1 MKLETFITEYK
12 AIIGDLQEI
21 LNKSIQ
27 KNVSKADEIV
37 NSYLKEAKNGNYSIK
52 SYKAKIIR
60 NEQDHQQNDN
70 LVSIDVQNS
79 LDKIKESLEKLDG
92 NILNINSK
100 KDNHGI
106 EDNLSTN
113 DSDLNKNLEL
123 QKEYLLLK
131 NNINTKYEDD
141 LKKILKRKEENEK
154 TIRSLLLSKLEHE
167 KVDLED
173 RIYASELELL
183 STDDLNRIKE
193 LKKQISKEREIN
205 IDKVFAIKKDTSRNI
220 KETEDSFYEK
230 KYKISTDYI
239 NAICDVNEKLLQT
252 QYDITLSKLKI
263 EEETI
268 LNSVKVA
275 DEYLKSTNLLID
287 SLKERI
293 VSQNKSLL
301 NEEIK
306 KSHYPLYIVI
316 NHFDYLYLELLRKN
330 KNYEI
335 LSYLQKI
342 NIEIN
347 DVITT
352 YDNLF
357 SNLNNKKEIQIE
369 KLNDVLKDF
378 YPKDPRDTKESFTTN
393 VTSSLDRF
401 YQNLF
406 AQLEFVLSLIY
417 KLYQDYYQMIVNKI
431 NHFLDEKVNTIFD
444 NNNKIINTQIVYNK
458 YHLNGYNVV
467 DKTNFDENIIESIN
481 KDCIQYYTDYQREI
495 EKKKE
500 EFELVVFERKENNK
514 SKLYAIQEKFAQDLK
529 KIKINNEQKIK
540 EYNNQLTSEKQQSQ
554 EKMNNLIKIASEKMT
569 NSKKYL

>member
-60 NEQDHQQNDN
+60 NEQDHQQSDN

-92 NILNINSK
+92 NILNFNSN

-173 RIYASELELL
+173 RIYDSELELL

-263 EEETI
+263 EEEAI
-268 LNSVKVA
+268 LNNVKVA

-342 NIEIN
+342 SIEIN
-347 DVITT
+347 NVITT

-406 AQLEFVLSLIY
+406 TQLEFVLSLIY

-500 EFELVVFERKENNK
+500 EFELIVFERKENNK
-514 SKLYAIQEKFAQDLK
+514 SKLYATQEKFAQDLK

-554 EKMNNLIKIASEKMT
+554 EKMNNLIKIASEKMK
-569 NSKKYL
+569 NSKKHL

>member
-60 NEQDHQQNDN
+60 NEQDHQQSDN
-70 LVSIDVQNS
+70 LVSVDVQNS

-92 NILNINSK
+92 NILNFNSN

-263 EEETI
+263 EEEAI

-306 KSHYPLYIVI
+306 KSHYPLYMVI

-342 NIEIN
+342 SIEIN

-406 AQLEFVLSLIY
+406 TQLEFVLSLIY
-417 KLYQDYYQMIVNKI
+417 KLYQEYYQMIVNKI

-481 KDCIQYYTDYQREI
+481 KDCIQYYTDYQKEI

-500 EFELVVFERKENNK
+500 EFELIVFERKENNK
-514 SKLYAIQEKFAQDLK
+514 SKLHATQEKFAQDLK

-554 EKMNNLIKIASEKMT
+554 EKMNNLIKIASEKMK
-569 NSKKYL
+569 NSKKHL